1 MKMTLIFLIN
11 KNMIEFFLNAYKNAS
26 MIQIILEF
34 VAFVFGILSVW
45 FAKKENILVYPT
57 GLIATIITTYLL
69 YVAGYLGDMM
79 INGYFSIMS
88 IYGWYK
94 WARKENDAEIMA
106 ISRTNNK
113 EKITGIVFFFVTIF
127 VVFGIYNFFD
137 YEIKTA
143 NYIDIFASGLF
154 FTGMWYM
161 ANKKIENWTL
171 WIFGDIIVTPLYAYR
186 GLGMLSLQY
195 LIFTILAI
203 SAYLEWK
210 KILNSSQNLEVQK

>member
-1 MKMTLIFLIN
+1 
-11 KNMIEFFLNAYKNAS
+11 MIEFFLNAYKNAS
-26 MIQIILEF
+26 TTQIVLEF
-34 VAFVFGILSVW
+34 IAFVFGILSVW
-45 FAKKENILVYPT
+45 YAKKENIWVYPT

-79 INGYFSIMS
+79 VNGYFAIMS
-88 IYGWYK
+88 VYGWYK
-94 WARKENDAEIMA
+94 WARKENEAENVA
-106 ISRTNNK
+106 ISRTNAR
-113 EKITGIVFFFVTIF
+113 EKIIGIVLFLVTVL

-137 YEIKTA
+137 YEIKKD
-143 NYIDIFASGLF
+143 NYIDIFASGIF

-161 ANKKIENWTL
+161 ALKKIENWTL
-171 WIFGDIIVTPLYAYR
+171 WILGDIIVTPLYAYR

-210 KILNSSQNLEVQK
+210 RILNKSPQR